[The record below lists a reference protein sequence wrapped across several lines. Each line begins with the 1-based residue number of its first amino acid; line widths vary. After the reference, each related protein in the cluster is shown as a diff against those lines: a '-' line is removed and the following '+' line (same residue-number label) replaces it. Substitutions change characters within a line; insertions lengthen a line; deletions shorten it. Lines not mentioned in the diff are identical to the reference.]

1 MKLTHNVD
9 DYGFNDDGQLEKTT
23 PFPYEQVGKVVDD
36 ASHELT
42 PAELVEMRGE
52 IKGLTPDERDA
63 ALAMFRMLMRW
74 VWQDGMTNPNGL
86 LIRSVIVCWIFLE
99 EIHQFNLTAIAHK
112 FDRDKQSIGRWMPRF
127 KKAFPMIKTPH
138 MKNEP
143 TTKKAKNQ

>member
-9 DYGFNDDGQLEKTT
+9 DYGYNDDGQLEKTT

-42 PAELVEMRGE
+42 PAELVEMRRE
-52 IKGLTPDERDA
+52 CSRLTTEEREA
-63 ALAMFRMLMRW
+63 AMSMFRMLVRW
-74 VWQDGMTNPNGL
+74 LWQSGMTNPNGL
-86 LIRSVIVCWIFLE
+86 LIRSVIVCWVFLE
-99 EIHQFNLTAIAHK
+99 EVQQFNLTGIAHK

-143 TTKKAKNQ
+143 TTKKGKKQ